1 MPSSLVL
8 PRRPQLEVTH
18 RVKTRTL
25 ISLLGAPRA
34 APQERQAG
42 RLPEQGEGG
51 LKRRPAAPPLCG
63 SLSPKAAGTGL
74 PKRRPPGGLPA
85 PGGAE
90 AAESPEGRGRAG
102 GRAVLGP
109 RPPPPPPPW
118 AAVRAG
124 QHPEEEPPPAWLPR
138 QAGGRA
144 GKQAGAMLQFLVRLR
159 GAAAAAPPFRA
170 GRSEAGGG
178 GGGAAPRPRGGK
190 CLCAVPA
197 RAPPRAPGRPSGR
210 AASRLSPALAAA
222 RLGRS
227 RPGGWLAPVA
237 VKVLTRGDCARFW
250 LASSAASGRVPS
262 PAPSNPPSA
271 FAGPRPAFQS
281 PLPAERGLSAV
292 RRRSCLVFSSDPALN
307 LP

>member
-90 AAESPEGRGRAG
+90 AAESPEGRGRA
-102 GRAVLGP
+102 VLGP
-109 RPPPPPPPW
+109 RPPPPPHYGRRWGRASTRKRSRRPPDFP
-118 AAVRAG
+118 G
-124 QHPEEEPPPAWLPR
+124 R
-138 QAGGRA
+138 QAGGR
-144 GKQAGAMLQFLVRLR
+144 VSR
-159 GAAAAAPPFRA
+159 
-170 GRSEAGGG
+170 
-178 GGGAAPRPRGGK
+178 
-190 CLCAVPA
+190 
-197 RAPPRAPGRPSGR
+197 RAP
-210 AASRLSPALAAA
+210 
-222 RLGRS
+222 
-227 RPGGWLAPVA
+227 
-237 VKVLTRGDCARFW
+237 CC
-250 LASSAASGRVPS
+250 SSW
-262 PAPSNPPSA
+262 
-271 FAGPRPAFQS
+271 
-281 PLPAERGLSAV
+281 
-292 RRRSCLVFSSDPALN
+292 
-307 LP
+307 

>member
-85 PGGAE
+85 GQRPR
-90 AAESPEGRGRAG
+90 SRPRGAG

-109 RPPPPPPPW
+109 RPPPPPTM
-118 AAVRAG
+118 G
-124 QHPEEEPPPAWLPR
+124 GGEGGPAP
-138 QAGGRA
+138 G
-144 GKQAGAMLQFLVRLR
+144 R
-159 GAAAAAPPFRA
+159 GAAARLTSPAGRRA
-170 GRSEAGGG
+170 GG
-178 GGGAAPRPRGGK
+178 
-190 CLCAVPA
+190 
-197 RAPPRAPGRPSGR
+197 
-210 AASRLSPALAAA
+210 
-222 RLGRS
+222 
-227 RPGGWLAPVA
+227 
-237 VKVLTRGDCARFW
+237 
-250 LASSAASGRVPS
+250 
-262 PAPSNPPSA
+262 
-271 FAGPRPAFQS
+271 
-281 PLPAERGLSAV
+281 
-292 RRRSCLVFSSDPALN
+292 
-307 LP
+307 